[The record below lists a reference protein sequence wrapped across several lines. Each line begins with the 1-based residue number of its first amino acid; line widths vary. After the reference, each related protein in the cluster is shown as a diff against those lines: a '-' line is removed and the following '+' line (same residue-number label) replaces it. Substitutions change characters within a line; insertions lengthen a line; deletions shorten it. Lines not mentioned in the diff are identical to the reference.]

1 MKVSYDPHADA
12 VYLRFAK
19 GKAARTEEVRDGI
32 ILDYDEAGR
41 IAGIEILH
49 ASQTLPESSL
59 KDISR
64 QKS

>member
-19 GKAARTEEVRDGI
+19 GKVARTEEVRDGI
-32 ILDYDEAGR
+32 IVDYDEAGR

-49 ASQTLPESSL
+49 ASQTLPDTAL
-59 KDISR
+59 KDLSAR
-64 QKS
+64 K

>member
-19 GKAARTEEVRDGI
+19 GKVAKTEEVRDGI
-32 ILDYDEAGR
+32 IFDYDEAGR

-49 ASQTLPESSL
+49 VSKTLPEAAL

-64 QKS
+64 QK

>member
-19 GKAARTEEVRDGI
+19 GKVARTEEVRDGVI
-32 ILDYDEAGR
+32 FDYDETGR

-49 ASQTLPESSL
+49 ASLTLPDAAL
-59 KDISR
+59 KDIAR
-64 QKS
+64 QK